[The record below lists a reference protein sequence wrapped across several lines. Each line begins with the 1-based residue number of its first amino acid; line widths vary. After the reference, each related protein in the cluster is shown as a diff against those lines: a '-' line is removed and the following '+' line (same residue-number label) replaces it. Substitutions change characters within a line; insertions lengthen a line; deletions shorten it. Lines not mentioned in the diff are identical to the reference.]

1 MYVERKIDNIS
12 FQFLKNKK
20 QNIYFQEDEKQKTSR
35 EKSICTVD
43 GGVVEE
49 GRTINTAL
57 DELETW
63 KDEKSIVRIKKLRR
77 FLTTA

>member
-1 MYVERKIDNIS
+1 MYVEMKIDNIG
-12 FQFLKNKK
+12 FQFLKKNKK

-49 GRTINTAL
+49 GRTINIAL

-63 KDEKSIVRIKKLRR
+63 KDEICYCFV
-77 FLTTA
+77 